1 MKDFEKDFEK
11 MDQKYSYSVNKVLGL
26 ILGGGKGTRL
36 YPLTKDRS
44 KPAVPFGGNYRLI
57 DIPISN
63 CINSGINKVFVMTQ
77 FNSASLNRHIIQ
89 TYKFDIF
96 HNGFVDILATEQTV
110 ESSELGFTQGTA
122 DAVRRALKHFNSYK
136 DSKAA
141 KYVLILS
148 GDQLYRMDYR
158 QIMSV
163 HIDQGADITL
173 GVIPVCDE
181 ELSRFGILK
190 MEDSGRIV
198 NFLEKPKNSDQVK
211 DWDIPKKFLNGN
223 CEGKTRLGSMGI
235 YVFNIETLYDLLLT
249 HPEMLDFGKEVIP
262 YSIMNKYK
270 VSGFV
275 YDGYWE
281 DIGTIKSFHAANIEL
296 TKDKGLFNLYEP
308 TFPFFSR
315 PRFLPPCKIQS
326 SKIDSSI
333 IGEGVIIEEATV
345 KNSVIGI
352 RSIIKKGAKIENSV
366 VIGAD
371 FYEDMDDRKEDKDKK
386 IPPIGVGDNSIIKN
400 AIIDKNCRIGKNVKI
415 VNEDKILN
423 KEEKDYAI
431 VDGIVVVTKNSVIPD
446 GTVI

>member
-11 MDQKYSYSVNKVLGL
+11 MDLKYSYSVNKVLGL

-110 ESSELGFTQGTA
+110 ESADVGFTQGTA
-122 DAVRRALKHFNSYK
+122 DAVRRALKHFNSYR
-136 DSKAA
+136 DSKSA

-148 GDQLYRMDYR
+148 GDQLYRMDFR

-173 GVIPVCDE
+173 GVIPVRDDE
-181 ELSRFGILK
+181 VSRFGILK
-190 MEDSGRIV
+190 MEDSGKITD
-198 NFLEKPKNSDQVK
+198 FIEKPKNTDQIK
-211 DWDIPKKFLNGN
+211 DWDIPKKHQSGA
-223 CEGKTRLGSMGI
+223 EGRTRLGSMGI
-235 YVFNIETLYDLLLT
+235 YVFNIDTLYDVLLT

-262 YSIMNKYK
+262 YSIKNKYK

-281 DIGTIKSFHAANIEL
+281 DIGTIKSFHTANIEL
-296 TKDKGLFNLYEP
+296 TKEKGEFNLYEP

-315 PRFLPPCKIQS
+315 PRFLPPCRIDS
-326 SKIDSSI
+326 SKIDASI

-345 KNSVIGI
+345 KNSVVGI

-366 VIGAD
+366 IIGAD
-371 FYEDMDDRKEDKDKK
+371 FYEAESDKKEDKDKK
-386 IPPIGVGDNSIIKN
+386 VPPIGIGENSVIKN

-415 VNEDKILN
+415 INEDKILN
-423 KEEKDYAI
+423 REEKDYAI